1 MDVVVSTLG
10 GPPTLLLNRGGSGSH
25 WLSITLRGTRSNR
38 DGYGARVSV
47 NAQTRFATSAGSYVC
62 ANDRRLHFGL
72 GTADRATVEILWP
85 SGARQVLKDVRAD
98 QFLEVRE
105 PERS

>member
-1 MDVVVSTLG
+1 
-10 GPPTLLLNRGGSGSH
+10 LNRGGAANH

-38 DGYGARVSV
+38 DGYGARVQV
-47 NAQTRFATSAGSYVC
+47 NGQTRFATSAGSYVC
-62 ANDRRLHFGL
+62 ANDKRLHFGL
-72 GTADRATVEILWP
+72 GAAATATVEVLWP
-85 SGARQVLKDVRAD
+85 SGQKQILNEIRAD